1 MNKYVRYAIWL
12 SKVALALGALIAFAR
27 SIVTNETADSALSI
41 ACIAMLFCLEAGE
54 RIRELDGRIAQI
66 ERRQKGGI

>member
-1 MNKYVRYAIWL
+1 MNKYVRYAMWL
-12 SKVALALGALIAFAR
+12 SKVAMALTVLIAFAR
-27 SIVTNETADSALSI
+27 GIVTNETACSALSI
-41 ACIAMLFCLEAGE
+41 ACMAMLFCLEAGE

>member
-41 ACIAMLFCLEAGE
+41 AFIAMLFYLEAGE

>member
-1 MNKYVRYAIWL
+1 MWL
-12 SKVALALGALIAFAR
+12 SKVAMALGALIAFAR
-27 SIVTNETADSALSI
+27 SIVTNETADSALPI
-41 ACIAMLFCLEAGE
+41 VCMAMLFCLEADE